1 MNQKNKNSSQPYSH
15 KEIESKW
22 LESIT
27 QNTTLSSEAT
37 YSVAIPPPNVTGNL
51 HLGHALNTTIQD
63 ILVKFNSLNG
73 LDVRWTP
80 GTDHAGIATQLLVE
94 RSLNKK
100 KIKTKDMTRDE
111 LLNHIWEWKK
121 ENGNSILE
129 QLRKLGLSCSWNN
142 IKFTLDDDLSNSVN
156 EAFIRLFDK
165 GLIYREKTLVNW
177 DIYLKTAISDL
188 EVISETRKTKLYYFK
203 YVIKDSNDFITVSTT
218 RPETVFGDVAVA
230 VNPKDDLRKK
240 FIGKTILSPFTN
252 KELVVIED
260 EYADIEKGSGAV
272 KITPAH
278 DFNDYEIAKN
288 HNLKLVNILNDDGTL
303 NSNTPTDFQN
313 LSVID
318 ARKKV
323 LELMKEL
330 DIYEKEEDIKNVIPV
345 GDRSGVVIEPLL
357 KDQWFLNVEKMAI
370 QSKKAVEDEKIIFK
384 PKFWENTFFE
394 WMENIQ
400 PWCISRQIIWGHRIP
415 IWKNKS
421 NDKYVAAKNIDEA
434 KNKYQEKYKEIVELT
449 QESDV
454 LDTWFSSGLWP
465 FSTLGWPN
473 ESEDYNKYF
482 PTTILVTGFDIIFF
496 WVARMIMMSL
506 ELTQKIPFKTVY
518 IHNLIRDGKGD
529 KMSKTKG
536 NVIDPLT
543 LIDKYG
549 TDSLRFYLSSN
560 ISPHSDIKL
569 SNSSL
574 DPYKNFMNKIWN
586 AGNFVILN
594 KGNDTNYSNT
604 TFYDSWII
612 NEFNNL
618 LTRYNH
624 HLENCEV
631 EKAAYSIYHFFWD
644 EFCDWYIEIAKIS
657 LTKLD
662 EDVIKNSKT
671 VMKNIYLSFINL
683 LYPFCPFISLELKE
697 KIEPES
703 KNKIFQKLPQKLNH
717 FYSGDYESEIQL
729 IKDFTNGVRSLRK
742 NLMIQP
748 KDKIV
753 AYYSTNS
760 KNYEFLVENKFIIE
774 SLCNLQSF
782 NLLDKNSELKLISN
796 VTSSGSISFEKS
808 SNHNFSKQIL
818 KLNKDLVSLE
828 KSLNLTKSKLEN
840 KGFLDSA
847 PEDIVNEEKLKE
859 TSISSTILEIK
870 DLIFQLEN

>member
-313 LSVID
+313 LSVLD

-662 EDVIKNSKT
+662 EDVIINSKT

>member
-15 KEIESKW
+15 KEIEPKW

-313 LSVID
+313 LSVLD

>member
-662 EDVIKNSKT
+662 EDVIINSKT

>member
-313 LSVID
+313 LSVLD

>member
-313 LSVID
+313 LSVLD
-318 ARKKV
+318 ARKRV

-662 EDVIKNSKT
+662 EDVIINSKT

>member
-15 KEIESKW
+15 KEIEPKW

-203 YVIKDSNDFITVSTT
+203 YGIKDSNDFITVSTT

-260 EYADIEKGSGAV
+260 EYADIEKGSGAL

-313 LSVID
+313 LTVLD

-330 DIYEKEEDIKNVIPV
+330 DIYVKEEDIKNVIPV

-574 DPYKNFMNKIWN
+574 EPYKNFMNKIWN

-662 EDVIKNSKT
+662 EDVITNSKT

-782 NLLDKNSELKLISN
+782 NLLDENSELKLISN

-808 SNHNFSKQIL
+808 SKHNFSKQIL

-859 TSISSTILEIK
+859 TSISTTILEIK

>member
-313 LSVID
+313 LSVLD
-318 ARKKV
+318 ARKRV

-330 DIYEKEEDIKNVIPV
+330 DIYEKEEYIKNVIPV

-662 EDVIKNSKT
+662 EDVIINSKT